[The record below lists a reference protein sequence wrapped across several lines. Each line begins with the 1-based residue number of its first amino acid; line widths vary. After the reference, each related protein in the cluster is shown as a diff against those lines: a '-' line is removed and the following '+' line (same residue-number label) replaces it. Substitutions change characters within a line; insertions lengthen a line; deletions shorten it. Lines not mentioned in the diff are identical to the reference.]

1 MLTVTIRRIGPGS
14 GAITL
19 PSPVMKM
26 CDWQINDVLHLEVVN
41 KQVILTRLETEVGV
55 KID

>member
-1 MLTVTIRRIGPGS
+1 
-14 GAITL
+14 
-19 PSPVMKM
+19 MKM